1 MFSNALKS
9 FQSNISGNIYGNYT
23 LEPKP
28 SSYSGPWK
36 IYDAKKKSTGKA
48 VSVFVFEKKSLE
60 PPGGAGLGGRSG
72 ASQLKRAHEEV
83 IERLKKEAS
92 SLARLRHPSVLE
104 LAEPVEETRGG
115 GLMFAT
121 EPVTASLAGLLQ
133 EKDEQEKAGG
143 VGGRHSRYVIEE
155 SDGQKRRRELEID
168 ELEIQ
173 KGLLQISKGL
183 EFLHESAGL
192 VHANLTPEAIFI
204 NAKSDWKISGLGF
217 STPPGNSTKPTS
229 VTPISLSEA
238 LNYDA
243 RLPKYVQL
251 NMDYTSPDFIMDGNV
266 TPAADMFSLGLLIIA
281 LYNSPHRSP
290 LEYNGS
296 TSSYKRAF
304 SSSSSVPNKNN
315 NFMSSQPL
323 PRDVANGVL
332 DRLITRRPA
341 QRLDAKEF
349 QQAQY
354 FDNILVSTI
363 RFLDSLPAK
372 TPNEKSQF
380 MRGLPRILSQFPKS
394 VLEKKILPALLEEMK
409 DRELLTLILQN
420 VFKIITM
427 LPSGKRAF
435 TEKVIPKLRE
445 TFLAGVA
452 ATANAK
458 GAAPERDSMKEAGLM
473 VLLENIQVAA
483 DNTGGKDFKDDIL
496 PVINYALES
505 PTHSLVDAALR
516 TLPVV
521 LPILDFST
529 TKNELFPVIATIF
542 AKTSS
547 MGIKIR
553 GLEALKTLCGGGNGD
568 QNAYQGDGLTGMVE
582 APKAKSSNV
591 SILDKY
597 TIQEKVVPL
606 LRGIKT
612 KEPAVMMAA
621 HDVFKAIAPQ
631 VDCDFLAMDIL
642 PILWQ
647 FSLGPLLNLPQ
658 FQAYMTLIKSTSS
671 RIEQEQ
677 TRKLQELGANNATA
691 TTRNEFMSFGGPP
704 ALNGFDATNGGDGT
718 TFELLV
724 RGNAGATGGSDMLGG
739 DPWVNASV
747 NASASSSAIL
757 PSRPANRANSASPAP
772 ATFSWS
778 TPSVSPPPP
787 TSLSV
792 SQGNNRAVTP
802 DDTFSSLNSSFP
814 AMSPA
819 NPGIGSPTFSQQQN
833 RPAMGMSSMISQ
845 PTATPS
851 YSAPSSSGVD
861 WSKANNTS
869 VSTWGS
875 SSMSNTMSSGL
886 SNFSTITSSAPQA
899 QPQRQT
905 AASPYSAFSI
915 APPPAKPVN
924 TGTFSIAPP
933 TSLGQSRSTSANG
946 GLSMNSMD
954 SMKGGSMNNMAALR
968 AQTQSQQSQRP
979 PQNQTQLNWGNGDSL
994 I

>member
-9 FQSNISGNIYGNYT
+9 FTSNISSNYT
-23 LEPKP
+23 LSPQP
-28 SSYSGPWK
+28 TSYSGPWK

-48 VSVFVFEKKSLE
+48 ASVFIFEKKSLE
-60 PPGGAGLGGRSG
+60 PPAGAGFGGRSA
-72 ASQLKRAHEEV
+72 ASGLKSAHEEV

-104 LAEPVEETRGG
+104 LAEPMEETRGG

-143 VGGRHSRYVIEE
+143 VGGRRSRYVVEE
-155 SDGQKRRRELEID
+155 ADGQKRRRELEID

-173 KGLLQISKGL
+173 KGLLQIAKGL

-192 VHANLTPEAIFI
+192 VHANLTPDAIFI

-217 STPPGNSTKPTS
+217 STPPENSTKPTS

-243 RLPKYVQL
+243 RLPRYVQL
-251 NMDYTSPDFIMDGNV
+251 NIDYTSPDFVMDGNI
-266 TPAADMFSLGLLIIA
+266 TFAADMFSLGMLIIA
-281 LYNSPHRSP
+281 LYNSPHKSP
-290 LEYNGS
+290 LDFNGS
-296 TSSYKRAF
+296 SSSYKRAF
-304 SSSSSVPNKNN
+304 SSSSSVPNKTN

-323 PRDVANGVL
+323 PREVVNGVL

-341 QRLDAKEF
+341 QRLDAREF

-363 RFLDSLPAK
+363 RFLDSIAGK
-372 TPNEKSQF
+372 SPNEKSQF
-380 MRGLPRILSQFPKS
+380 LRGLPRILNQFPKS
-394 VLEKKILPALLEEMK
+394 VLDKKILPALLEEMK

-420 VFKIITM
+420 VFKIVTM
-427 LPSGKRAF
+427 LPTGKRAF

-445 TFLAGVA
+445 TFLSASN
-452 ATANAK
+452 ATAK
-458 GAAPERDSMKEAGLM
+458 VAAPERDSLKEAGLM
-473 VLLENIQVAA
+473 VLLENMQIAA
-483 DNTGGKDFKDDIL
+483 ENSSGKEFKDDIL
-496 PVINYALES
+496 PIINYALES

-529 TKNELFPVIATIF
+529 VKNELFPVIASIF

-553 GLEALKTLCGGGNGD
+553 GLEAFKTLCGGGSEPQD
-568 QNAYQGDGLTGMVE
+568 EFQGDGLTGIVA
-582 APKAKSSNV
+582 APKVKSSNV

-621 HDVFKAIAPQ
+621 LDVFKAISGQ
-631 VDCDFLAMDIL
+631 VDSDFLAMDIL

-658 FQAYMTLIKSTSS
+658 FQGYMTLIKSTSA
-671 RIEQEQ
+671 RVENEQ
-677 TRKLQELGANNATA
+677 TRKLQELGANNSTA
-691 TTRNEFMSFGGPP
+691 TTRNEFMSFGGSG
-704 ALNGFDATNGGDGT
+704 ATNGFDSNNGNGDT
-718 TFELLV
+718 DFEALV
-724 RGNAGATGGSDMLGG
+724 RGEKQGSSGGTDMLGG
-739 DPWVNASV
+739 DPWAHGS
-747 NASASSSAIL
+747 ASASSSTVL
-757 PSRPANRANSASPAP
+757 PSRPSTNRTRSNNASPA

-778 TPSVSPPPP
+778 TPPVSPPPH
-787 TSLSV
+787 TNLSAPKLQ
-792 SQGNNRAVTP
+792 SRAITP
-802 DDTFSSLNSSFP
+802 DNTFSTLNSAFP
-814 AMSPA
+814 ALSAM
-819 NPGIGSPTFSQQQN
+819 NPGIGSSSFAQPQQQS
-833 RPAMGMSSMISQ
+833 RPAMSTNTI
-845 PTATPS
+845 PS
-851 YSAPSSSGVD
+851 YSSNTQNGGVD
-861 WSKANNTS
+861 WSKAAGSSMTSKPWGGAASFTSNTNNTS
-869 VSTWGS
+869 SFS
-875 SSMSNTMSSGL
+875 S
-886 SNFSTITSSAPQA
+886 FPA
-899 QPQRQT
+899 
-905 AASPYSAFSI
+905 I
-915 APPPAKPVN
+915 APPPSQQNPYSSFN
-924 TGTFSIAPP
+924 IAPP
-933 TSLGQSRSTSANG
+933 APKSLPSGSFGIPPPPMANRTPSSASG
-946 GLSMNSMD
+946 MGVGVGMPS
-954 SMKGGSMNNMAALR
+954 LR
-968 AQTQSQQSQRP
+968 PQTQTQSQRPQQIQPQQQS
-979 PQNQTQLNWGNGDSL
+979 NWGSGGDSL

>member
-9 FQSNISGNIYGNYT
+9 FQSNISGNYT
-23 LEPKP
+23 LSAQP

-48 VSVFVFEKKSLE
+48 ASVFVFEKKSLE

-83 IERLKKEAS
+83 VERLKKEAS

-143 VGGRHSRYVIEE
+143 VGGRRSRYVVEE

-217 STPPGNSTKPTS
+217 STPPENSTKPTS
-229 VTPISLSEA
+229 VTPISLSEV

-251 NMDYTSPDFIMDGNV
+251 NIDYTSPDFIMDGNV

-281 LYNSPHRSP
+281 LYNSPHTSP
-290 LEYNGS
+290 LEFNGS

-323 PRDVANGVL
+323 PRDVITGVL

-341 QRLDAKEF
+341 QRLNAREF
-349 QQAQY
+349 QEAQY

-380 MRGLPRILSQFPKS
+380 MRGLPRILNQFPKS

-420 VFKIITM
+420 VFKIVTM

-435 TEKVIPKLRE
+435 TEKVIPRLRD
-445 TFLAGVA
+445 TFLTGTA
-452 ATANAK
+452 ATAPTAK
-458 GAAPERDSMKEAGLM
+458 GVAPERDSLKEAGLM
-473 VLLENIQVAA
+473 VLLENIQTAA
-483 DNTGGKDFKDDIL
+483 DNSSGKEFKDNIL
-496 PVINYALES
+496 PIINYSLES

-529 TKNELFPVIATIF
+529 IKNELFPVIATIF

-553 GLEALKTLCGGGNGD
+553 GLEALKTLCGGGND
-568 QNAYQGDGLTGMVE
+568 EQNDYQGDGLTGMVE

-621 HDVFKAIAPQ
+621 HDVFKAISPQ
-631 VDCDFLAMDIL
+631 VDSDFLAMDIL

-658 FQAYMTLIKSTSS
+658 FQAYMSLIKSTSA
-671 RIEQEQ
+671 RVEQEQ
-677 TRKLQELGANNATA
+677 TRKLQELGANSSTA
-691 TTRNEFMSFGGPP
+691 TSRNEFMSFGGPSTT
-704 ALNGFDATNGGDGT
+704 NGLDTNGGDDT
-718 TFELLV
+718 NFEALV
-724 RGNAGATGGSDMLGG
+724 RGGNQGKSGGSDMLGG
-739 DPWVNASV
+739 DPWANASA
-747 NASASSSAIL
+747 NASASSSTIL
-757 PSRPANRANSASPAP
+757 PSRPANRANNASPAP
-772 ATFSWS
+772 ATFAWS
-778 TPSVSPPPP
+778 TPPVSPPPP
-787 TSLSV
+787 TNLSAP
-792 SQGNNRAVTP
+792 QGNSRAITP
-802 DDTFSSLNSSFP
+802 DSTFSSLNSSFP
-814 AMSPA
+814 AMNPT
-819 NPGIGSPTFSQQQN
+819 NPGIGSPTFSQPQN
-833 RPAMGMSSMISQ
+833 RTGMGMNSMMSA

-851 YSAPSSSGVD
+851 YTAPSAGID
-861 WSKANNTS
+861 WSKANTS
-869 VSTWGS
+869 STSNWGTSTTNS
-875 SSMSNTMSSGL
+875 SMSSGL
-886 SNFSTITSSAPQA
+886 SNFSAMTPSQPT
-899 QPQRQT
+899 PQRQT
-905 AASPYSAFSI
+905 NSPYASFSI
-915 APPPAKPVN
+915 APPPMKPAN
-924 TGTFSIAPP
+924 SGTFSIAPP
-933 TSLGQSRSTSANG
+933 PSLGASNRSTSAG
-946 GLSMNSMD
+946 GGMSMNSM
-954 SMKGGSMNNMAALR
+954 SALR
-968 AQTQSQQSQRP
+968 AQTQSQQGQRQ
-979 PQNQTQLNWGNGDSL
+979 QNQTPTNWGNGGDSL

>member
-9 FQSNISGNIYGNYT
+9 FTSNISSNYSLSPQPT
-23 LEPKP
+23 
-28 SSYSGPWK
+28 SYSGPWK

-48 VSVFVFEKKSLE
+48 ASVFVFDKKSLE
-60 PPGGAGLGGRSG
+60 PPAGAGFGGRSA
-72 ASQLKRAHEEV
+72 ASGVKRAHEEV

-104 LAEPVEETRGG
+104 LVEPVEETRGG

-121 EPVTASLAGLLQ
+121 ECVTASLTGLLQ

-143 VGGRHSRYVIEE
+143 VGGRRSRYVVEE
-155 SDGQKRRRELEID
+155 ADGQKRRRELEID

-173 KGLLQISKGL
+173 KGLLQIAKGL

-192 VHANLTPEAIFI
+192 VHANLTPDAIFI

-217 STPPGNSTKPTS
+217 STPPENSTKPTS
-229 VTPISLSEA
+229 VTPISLSEV

-243 RLPKYVQL
+243 RLPRHVQL
-251 NMDYTSPDFIMDGNV
+251 NMDYTSPDFVMDGNI
-266 TPAADMFSLGLLIIA
+266 TPSADMFSLGMLIIA
-281 LYNSPHRSP
+281 LYNSPHKSP
-290 LEYNGS
+290 MEFNGS

-304 SSSSSVPNKNN
+304 SSSASIPSKTN

-323 PRDVANGVL
+323 PRDVMSGVL

-341 QRLDAKEF
+341 QRIDAREF

-380 MRGLPRILSQFPKS
+380 LRGLPRILNQFPKS
-394 VLEKKILPALLEEMK
+394 VLDKKILPALLEEMK

-445 TFLAGVA
+445 TFISAP
-452 ATANAK
+452 ATGAK
-458 GAAPERDSMKEAGLM
+458 GPAPERDSLKEAGLM
-473 VLLENIQVAA
+473 VLLENMRIAA
-483 DNTGGKDFKDDIL
+483 DNSSGKEFKDDIL
-496 PVINYALES
+496 PIINYALES

-529 TKNELFPVIATIF
+529 VKNELFPVIASIF

-553 GLEALKTLCGGGNGD
+553 GLEAFKTLCGGGGND
-568 QNAYQGDGLTGMVE
+568 QDEDQGDGLTGIVA
-582 APKAKSSNV
+582 APKAKISNV

-621 HDVFKAIAPQ
+621 LDVFKAISNQ
-631 VDCDFLAMDIL
+631 IDSDFMAMDVL

-658 FQAYMTLIKSTSS
+658 FQGYMTLIKSVSA
-671 RIEQEQ
+671 RIENEQ
-677 TRKLQELGANNATA
+677 TRKLQELGANNANA
-691 TTRNEFMSFGGPP
+691 TSRNEFMSFSGP
-704 ALNGFDATNGGDGT
+704 ATTNGFEASNGNGDT
-718 TFELLV
+718 DFEALV
-724 RGNAGATGGSDMLGG
+724 RGGPSGPSTGTDMLGG
-739 DPWVNASV
+739 NSWSNAT
-747 NASASSSAIL
+747 SATSTSTVL
-757 PSRPANRANSASPAP
+757 PSRPLNPARSNNASPA

-778 TPSVSPPPP
+778 SPPVSPPPNINLAAP
-787 TSLSV
+787 QAQSRTI
-792 SQGNNRAVTP
+792 TP
-802 DDTFSSLNSSFP
+802 DNTLNSLNSSFP
-814 AMSPA
+814 ALSA
-819 NPGIGSPTFSQQQN
+819 SNPGIGSPSYAPPQQQT
-833 RPAMGMSSMISQ
+833 RPAVSMNGMMS
-845 PTATPS
+845 PTTTPS
-851 YSAPSSSGVD
+851 YTTPTSNGSGVD
-861 WSKANNTS
+861 WSKAAGSSMASNP
-869 VSTWGS
+869 WGS
-875 SSMSNTMSSGL
+875 SSLTTNTTK
-886 SNFSTITSSAPQA
+886 NFSSFSSMAPAPQ
-899 QPQRQT
+899 QNYSQ
-905 AASPYSAFSI
+905 SNPYSSFSI
-915 APPPAKPVN
+915 APPPLKPAGN
-924 TGTFSIAPP
+924 SSFSIAPP
-933 TSLGQSRSTSANG
+933 PSMGTANRTPSSSSGLG
-946 GLSMNSMD
+946 MNSMA
-954 SMKGGSMNNMAALR
+954 SLR
-968 AQTQSQQSQRP
+968 AQTQTQQQ
-979 PQNQTQLNWGNGDSL
+979 QKQQQQANWGSGGDSL

>member
-9 FQSNISGNIYGNYT
+9 FQSNISGNYT
-23 LEPKP
+23 LSAQPT
-28 SSYSGPWK
+28 SYSGPWK

-48 VSVFVFEKKSLE
+48 ASVFVFEKKSLE
-60 PPGGAGLGGRSG
+60 PSGGASLGGRSG

-83 IERLKKEAS
+83 VERLKKEAS

-143 VGGRHSRYVIEE
+143 VGGRRSRYVIEE
-155 SDGQKRRRELEID
+155 CDGQKRRRELEID

-217 STPPGNSTKPTS
+217 STPPENSTKPTS
-229 VTPISLSEA
+229 VTPISLSEV

-243 RLPKYVQL
+243 RLPRYVQL
-251 NMDYTSPDFIMDGNV
+251 NIDYSSPDFVMDGNV

-281 LYNSPHRSP
+281 LYNSPRRSP
-290 LEYNGS
+290 LEFNGS

-304 SSSSSVPNKNN
+304 SSSSSVPHKNN

-323 PRDVANGVL
+323 PRDVINGVL

-380 MRGLPRILSQFPKS
+380 MRGLPRILNQFPKS

-420 VFKIITM
+420 VFKIITV
-427 LPSGKRAF
+427 LPLGKRAF
-435 TEKVIPKLRE
+435 TEKVIPKLRA
-445 TFLAGVA
+445 TFLSGAA
-452 ATANAK
+452 ATAPNTK
-458 GAAPERDSMKEAGLM
+458 GVAQERDSLKEAGLM

-483 DNTGGKDFKDDIL
+483 DNTGGKEFKDDIL

-553 GLEALKTLCGGGNGD
+553 GLEALKTLCGGGGNDD
-568 QNAYQGDGLTGMVE
+568 QNEYPGDGLTGMVE
-582 APKAKSSNV
+582 APKAKSSSV

-631 VDCDFLAMDIL
+631 VDSDFLAMDVL

-658 FQAYMTLIKSTSS
+658 FQAYMTLIKSTSA
-671 RIEQEQ
+671 RVEQEQ
-677 TRKLQELGANNATA
+677 TRKLQELGANSTTA
-691 TTRNEFMSFGGPP
+691 TSRNEFMSFGGPP
-704 ALNGFDATNGGDGT
+704 ASNGYDSTNGGDDT
-718 TFELLV
+718 NFEALV
-724 RGNAGATGGSDMLGG
+724 RGGNQGTTGGSDMLGG
-739 DPWVNASV
+739 DPWA
-747 NASASSSAIL
+747 NASASVSASSSTTL
-757 PSRPANRANSASPAP
+757 PSRPANRANNVSPAP

-778 TPSVSPPPP
+778 TPPVSPPPP
-787 TSLSV
+787 TTLSAP
-792 SQGNNRAVTP
+792 QGNSRAITP
-802 DDTFSSLNSSFP
+802 DNTFSSLNSSFP
-814 AMSPA
+814 AMNPT
-819 NPGIGSPTFSQQQN
+819 NPGIGSPTFSQQQS
-833 RPAMGMSSMISQ
+833 RSAMGMNSMMSQ
-845 PTATPS
+845 PTTTPS
-851 YSAPSSSGVD
+851 YTAPSSGID
-861 WSKANNTS
+861 WSKANTSSTSVWGNTS
-869 VSTWGS
+869 T
-875 SSMSNTMSSGL
+875 NNAMSSGL
-886 SNFSTITSSAPQA
+886 SNFSAITPSQP
-899 QPQRQT
+899 QPQRQNDT
-905 AASPYSAFSI
+905 ASPYSAFSI
-915 APPPAKPVN
+915 APPPSKPA
-924 TGTFSIAPP
+924 TSGTFSIAPP
-933 TSLGQSRSTSANG
+933 PSLSASNRSVSATG
-946 GLSMNSMD
+946 GLSMNSMGG
-954 SMKGGSMNNMAALR
+954 MKSGTMNSMAALR
-968 AQTQSQQSQRP
+968 AQTQSQQGQRQ
-979 PQNQTQLNWGNGDSL
+979 QNQTQTNWGIGGDSL

>member
-9 FQSNISGNIYGNYT
+9 FTSNISSNYALSPQPT
-23 LEPKP
+23 
-28 SSYSGPWK
+28 SYSGPWK

-48 VSVFVFEKKSLE
+48 ASVFVFEKKSLE
-60 PPGGAGLGGRSG
+60 PPAGAGFGGRSA
-72 ASQLKRAHEEV
+72 ASGLKRAHEEV
-83 IERLKKEAS
+83 VERLKKEAS

-104 LAEPVEETRGG
+104 LVEPVEETRGG

-121 EPVTASLAGLLQ
+121 ELVTASLAGLLQ

-143 VGGRHSRYVIEE
+143 VGGRRSRYVIEE
-155 SDGQKRRRELEID
+155 ADGQKRRRELEID

-173 KGLLQISKGL
+173 KGLLQIAKGL

-217 STPPGNSTKPTS
+217 STPPENSTKPTS

-243 RLPKYVQL
+243 RLPKHVQL
-251 NMDYTSPDFIMDGNV
+251 NLDYTSPDFVMDGNV
-266 TPAADMFSLGLLIIA
+266 TPAADMFSLGMLIIA
-281 LYNSPHRSP
+281 LYNSPHKSP
-290 LEYNGS
+290 MDFNGS
-296 TSSYKRAF
+296 SSSYKRAF
-304 SSSSSVPNKNN
+304 SSSSSTPTKNN

-323 PRDVANGVL
+323 PREVMNGVL

-341 QRLDAKEF
+341 QRIDAREF

-380 MRGLPRILSQFPKS
+380 MRGLPRILNQFPKS
-394 VLEKKILPALLEEMK
+394 VLDKKILPALLEEMK

-427 LPSGKRAF
+427 LPAGKRAF

-445 TFLAGVA
+445 TFLAVPASGAKA
-452 ATANAK
+452 ATQ
-458 GAAPERDSMKEAGLM
+458 ERDSLKEAGLM
-473 VLLENIQVAA
+473 VLLENMQIAA
-483 DNTGGKDFKDDIL
+483 ENSSGKEFKDDIL
-496 PVINYALES
+496 PIINYALES

-521 LPILDFST
+521 LPVLDFST
-529 TKNELFPVIATIF
+529 VKNELFPVIATIF

-553 GLEALKTLCGGGNGD
+553 GLEAFKTLCGGGSEE
-568 QNAYQGDGLTGMVE
+568 QNDFQGDGLTGVVA
-582 APKAKSSNV
+582 APKAKSSSV

-597 TIQEKVVPL
+597 TVQEKVVPL

-621 HDVFKAIAPQ
+621 LDVFKAISSQ
-631 VDCDFLAMDIL
+631 VDSDFLAIDVL

-658 FQAYMTLIKSTSS
+658 FQAYMTLIKSMSA
-671 RIEQEQ
+671 RVENEQ
-677 TRKLQELGANNATA
+677 TRKLQELGANSASA
-691 TTRNEFMSFGGPP
+691 TTRNEFMSFGG
-704 ALNGFDATNGGDGT
+704 LSATNNFESSNGDGET
-718 TFELLV
+718 NFEALV
-724 RGNAGATGGSDMLGG
+724 RGGPQGPAGTDMLGG
-739 DPWVNASV
+739 DPWA
-747 NASASSSAIL
+747 NASASASSFTVL
-757 PSRPANRANSASPAP
+757 PSRPSTNRARSTNNASPA

-778 TPSVSPPPP
+778 SPPVSPPPQS
-787 TSLSV
+787 THLSAP
-792 SQGNNRAVTP
+792 QGQSRTITP
-802 DDTFSSLNSSFP
+802 DNTLSSLNSSFP
-814 AMSPA
+814 ALSA
-819 NPGIGSPTFSQQQN
+819 TNPGIGS
-833 RPAMGMSSMISQ
+833 SS
-845 PTATPS
+845 
-851 YSAPSSSGVD
+851 SAPSTQQVRPALSMNSMVSPTTTSSYGNAQNSGID
-861 WSKANNTS
+861 WSKAG
-869 VSTWGS
+869 GS
-875 SSMSNTMSSGL
+875 SSTPNPWSTNSSTLNTSNGLTSFAALTPSSQSQTQ
-886 SNFSTITSSAPQA
+886 SN
-899 QPQRQT
+899 
-905 AASPYSAFSI
+905 PYSSFSI
-915 APPPAKPVN
+915 APPKPITN
-924 TGTFSIAPP
+924 NSFSIPP
-933 TSLGQSRSTSANG
+933 PPGLNMANRTVSAG
-946 GLSMNSMD
+946 SGMGMNSMA
-954 SMKGGSMNNMAALR
+954 SLR
-968 AQTQSQQSQRP
+968 AQTQNHQQQQQQKQQQQQQSQG
-979 PQNQTQLNWGNGDSL
+979 NWGSGSDSL